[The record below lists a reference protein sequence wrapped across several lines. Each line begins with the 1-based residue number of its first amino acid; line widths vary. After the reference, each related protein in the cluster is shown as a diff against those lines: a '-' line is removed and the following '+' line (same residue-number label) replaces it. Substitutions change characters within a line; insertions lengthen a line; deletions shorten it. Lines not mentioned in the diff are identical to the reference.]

1 MVVDERTRHEL
12 FGRLEDV
19 LGAEHAVTLMEHL
32 PPVGWA
38 DVATKHDLTAEIGSV
53 RDDLAGLEERLN
65 LRIDGLRQELG
76 AEIAVVRQEL
86 GAEIALVRQE
96 LGAEIVLVRQELGAE
111 IALVRQELGAETSG
125 IKRDMAALGDG
136 LRSEMGAMKQEI
148 IALLR
153 AELSSAL
160 TAQTKTLMFTVLGA
174 LTSMTALMLAAGR
187 V

>member
-96 LGAEIVLVRQELGAE
+96 LGAE
-111 IALVRQELGAETSG
+111 TSG

-136 LRSEMGAMKQEI
+136 LRSDMNATKQEI

-153 AELSSAL
+153 AELSSGL